1 MIETNKKYYLGRKTF
16 LIILFKSSKFSL
28 LFSILTAYLSY
39 LLYSGFLKE
48 EIEARLNPDFFYIT
62 TDMIALWSILLSIS
76 FLVLAFVKSIVYY
89 KQYSFTLDN
98 HALKIKK
105 GILLIKEVVVPYHHI
120 QNVEILRSYFLLPF
134 GLVELDIVT
143 NSSSSLD
150 SLKKENKLF
159 PLMDKKLA
167 ESLARELIKRGV
179 QVSQNDESQ
188 NDNFNN
194 KRRRRR
200 R

>member
-1 MIETNKKYYLGRKTF
+1 MLEINKKYYLGKKTF
-16 LIILFKSSKFSL
+16 LIIFFRSSKFSL
-28 LFSILTAYLSY
+28 LFSILTAYAGY
-39 LLYSGFLKE
+39 LLYNGFLKK
-48 EIEARLNPDFFYIT
+48 EIELKLSPDFSYIT
-62 TDMIALWSILLSIS
+62 TEMITLWIILLSIS
-76 FLVLAFVKSIVYY
+76 FFIVAFVKSLVYY

-150 SLKKENKLF
+150 SLKKEDKLF

-167 ESLARELIKRGV
+167 ESLSRELIRRGV
-179 QVSQNDESQ
+179 QVSQNDEPQ
-188 NDNFNN
+188 NINLNSKR
-194 KRRRRR
+194 KRRRR
-200 R
+200 